1 MNPVESDIL
10 VVGAGPAGA
19 TAAKILAERGYD
31 VLVLDKKE
39 FPRPKLCAGL
49 LTRKTLNVLKEIF
62 QVDRQLLISKGI
74 IHYQSKHYAVC
85 NQHNELVRG
94 QLDFPFHFVD
104 RKLYDQFWLDAARE
118 AGAEIRLGEGVTEFD
133 PQKGTITTDKYRRLQ
148 PRAILA
154 ADGIQ
159 SRVRTCLVK
168 AGRIRINWSA
178 GLAFAIEAFV
188 SRDVF
193 PTVTDRSAIYFG
205 FIPWGYAWSFPGSE
219 NQTIGICGLKA
230 KVGPRFR
237 EYFNSFHEHLLIPE
251 EKLLEL
257 KGQTLPYG
265 NYLTKPGWGNAL
277 LLGDACGLADPLL
290 GEGIYYAHRSG
301 QIAAEALQ
309 AVYPHFDIALENYE
323 KHLNQTLIRE
333 LKTIKII
340 RNIIFYLLCF
350 GDYRLMA
357 LFIRMAQ
364 KAVEETIQGQRSF
377 RRFSFF

>member
-1 MNPVESDIL
+1 M
-10 VVGAGPAGA
+10 GPGDQ
-19 TAAKILAERGYD
+19 ILADGQVLGTGQIVMDESMLTGDPQQHTRQAGEPVYAGSFCIAGHGAYEAQKVGSERLIAALTG
-31 VLVLDKKE
+31 E
-39 FPRPKLCAGL
+39 FQAVEEELTPLEQTMGRL
-49 LTRKTLNVLKEIF
+49 LRF
-62 QVDRQLLISKGI
+62 LLIVV
-74 IHYQSKHYAVC
+74 AV
-85 NQHNELVRG
+85 LS
-94 QLDFPFHFVD
+94 L
-104 RKLYDQFWLDAARE
+104 LL
-118 AGAEIRLGEGVTEFD
+118 
-133 PQKGTITTDKYRRLQ
+133 
-148 PRAILA
+148 
-154 ADGIQ
+154 
-159 SRVRTCLVK
+159 
-168 AGRIRINWSA
+168 
-178 GLAFAIEAFV
+178 
-188 SRDVF
+188 
-193 PTVTDRSAIYFG
+193 
-205 FIPWGYAWSFPGSE
+205 
-219 NQTIGICGLKA
+219 
-230 KVGPRFR
+230 
-237 EYFNSFHEHLLIPE
+237 HLLIPE

-340 RNIIFYLLCF
+340 RNIIFYLLCV

-364 KAVEETIQGQRSF
+364 KTVEETIQGQRSF